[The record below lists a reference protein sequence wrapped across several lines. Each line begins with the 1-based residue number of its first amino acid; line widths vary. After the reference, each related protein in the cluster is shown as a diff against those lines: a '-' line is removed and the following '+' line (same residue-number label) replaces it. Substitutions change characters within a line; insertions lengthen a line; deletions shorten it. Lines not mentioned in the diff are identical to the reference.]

1 MYHYITLYVDNVLL
15 YVNNVVDSIS
25 YILSI
30 FYQNNYMD
38 FKKKLSGIFFV
49 SIE

>member
-25 YILSI
+25 YILSF

-38 FKKKLSGIFFV
+38 LKKKLSGIFFV